1 MGFLDHSTNNI
12 IVDAVLT
19 DKGRAALARN
29 DGSFNI
35 FKFGLS
41 DDEVDYSIIQQ
52 YGRTVGK
59 EKIEKNTP
67 IMEALTIGSLSMKY
81 NLLSISNEY
90 LVYLPQLTISDSTGN
105 TVISLA
111 QNTYNSTN
119 TATSQDVSVKIA
131 NTQDQSI
138 PNDLIDSEVRVEVN
152 DLFVSLSGKTPDFK
166 YSDNIAV
173 YTVGTTS
180 SNGTI
185 SADFTVLTKSF
196 STSIFNTYS
205 VATGE
210 YIRTYM
216 TIAGLNS
223 GVSAQ
228 KEIQITQ

>member
-90 LVYLPQLTISDSTGN
+90 LIYLPQMEINAGGLTTILLSQT
-105 TVISLA
+105 
-111 QNTYNSTN
+111 QNNPNNIT
-119 TATSQDVSVKIA
+119 TSQDVTVTIA
-131 NTQDQSI
+131 NTQNQSI

-173 YTVGTTS
+173 YRVGTTS
-180 SNGTI
+180 SNGSIT
-185 SADFTVLTKSF
+185 ADFTVISKSF
-196 STSIFNTYS
+196 STSIFNSYS
-205 VATGE
+205 VANGT

-228 KEIQITQ
+228 KEIQISQ